1 MPIQPFSEE
10 EQALILNNLNITKS
24 NSNKIP
30 ASLRN
35 YNSGWPLLQVSLFT
49 ITSDTTDLIKYE
61 HVLGGGNCHF
71 FHIGAFNFAS
81 LLTKIPG
88 NMDIITPYP
97 ITPKRELVKADNVL
111 LFLKSFSVHHKKLGI
126 KISSKSNAYGGNLLV
141 ELPIDNSAKFR
152 DALADSFSFALKER
166 CSIKA
171 IGGYNDPGYTQQQ
184 IVEAINPEVAV
195 FINGQIF
202 IDLGMLLE
210 QHVKDK
216 EIIELFKLLFKVEA
230 FLELKK
236 EYAQFKPASIKSSGT
251 IPKNSA
257 PTFELRAAIP
267 AAFFQ
272 KGKETTLLDE
282 LTTESNSE
290 LRTSKPSINSQK

>member
-10 EQALILNNLNITKS
+10 EQALILDNFNKTK
-24 NSNKIP
+24 NDNNKIP
-30 ASLRN
+30 SSLRN

-49 ITSDTTDLIKYE
+49 IASDTTEPIKYE

-88 NMDIITPYP
+88 NMDIMTSYP

-126 KISSKSNAYGGNLLV
+126 KISSKANAYGRNLLV
-141 ELPIDNSAKFR
+141 ELPVDNSAKFR
-152 DALADSFSFALKER
+152 DALADSFSFALKEHF
-166 CSIKA
+166 SIKA
-171 IGGYNDPGYTQQQ
+171 IGGYNDSGYTEKQ
-184 IVEAINPEVAV
+184 IMEAINPEVAV

-236 EYAQFKPASIKSSGT
+236 EYAQFKPASIKSSGAT
-251 IPKNSA
+251 PKNPA
-257 PTFELRAAIP
+257 PPFELRAANP

-272 KGKETTLLDE
+272 KGKETILLDE
-282 LTTESNSE
+282 LTIGSSSE
-290 LRTSKPSINSQK
+290 LHASKPNINSQK

>member
-10 EQALILNNLNITKS
+10 EQATILNCVNKS
-24 NSNKIP
+24 VSQHELF
-30 ASLRN
+30 LRN
-35 YNSGWPLLQVSLFT
+35 FNSGWPLLQVSLFS
-49 ITSDTTDLIKYE
+49 IANDTTDPIKYE

-111 LFLKSFSVHHKKLGI
+111 LFLKSFSIHHKKFGI
-126 KISSKSNAYGGNLLV
+126 KISSKSNVYGRNLLV
-141 ELPIDNSAKFR
+141 ELPVDNSAKFR

-166 CSIKA
+166 FSISA
-171 IGGYNDPGYTQQQ
+171 IGGINDSEYTQKQ
-184 IVEAINPEVAV
+184 IEEAINPEVAV

-216 EIIELFKLLFKVEA
+216 EIIELFKHLFKVEA
-230 FLELKK
+230 FFELKK
-236 EYAQFKPASIKSSGT
+236 SNSEFKPNSCKSSQT
-251 IPKNSA
+251 IQKEPVKLL
-257 PTFELRAAIP
+257 ELSVPQPNP
-267 AAFFQ
+267 ASFFYEG
-272 KGKETTLLDE
+272 KKETTLLDE
-282 LTTESNSE
+282 LATQNSSDQHVLKSNVS
-290 LRTSKPSINSQK
+290 SQR

>member
-10 EQALILNNLNITKS
+10 EQASILNNYNNTKS
-24 NSNKIP
+24 DNNKIP
-30 ASLRN
+30 VSLRN
-35 YNSGWPLLQVSLFT
+35 YDSGWPLVQVSLF
-49 ITSDTTDLIKYE
+49 SPAKDANDPIKYE

-88 NMDIITPYP
+88 NMEIITSYP

-111 LFLKSFSVHHKKLGI
+111 LFLKSFSVHHKKFGI
-126 KISSKSNAYGGNLLV
+126 KISSKSNAYGRNLLV
-141 ELPIDNSAKFR
+141 ELPIENSAEFR

-166 CSIKA
+166 FSIKA
-171 IGGYNDPGYTQQQ
+171 IGGYNDSGYTQNQ
-184 IVEAINPEVAV
+184 IMEAINPEVAV

-216 EIIELFKLLFKVEA
+216 EIGELFKLLFKIDA

-236 EYAQFKPASIKSSGT
+236 EYPQFKPDSIKSSGKT
-251 IPKNSA
+251 QKTPA
-257 PTFELRAAIP
+257 PPLEPRASNP
-267 AAFFQ
+267 TAFFQ
-272 KGKETTLLDE
+272 KGKEATLLDE
-282 LTTESNSE
+282 RATQNSSDLYALKSN
-290 LRTSKPSINSQK
+290 INFQK